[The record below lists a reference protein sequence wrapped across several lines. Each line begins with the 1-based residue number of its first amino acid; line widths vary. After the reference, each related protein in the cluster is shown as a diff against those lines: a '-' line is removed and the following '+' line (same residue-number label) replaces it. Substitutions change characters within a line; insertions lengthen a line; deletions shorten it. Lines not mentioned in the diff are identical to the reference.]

1 MNDAINKKNRKWFPL
16 LVQKIFQFELRLI
29 VLNKN
34 NFPVLKPLFVIQNI
48 SNIITDRLSDLCD
61 LRFNIMKIVRGL
73 SITN

>member
-1 MNDAINKKNRKWFPL
+1 MVGLQFSRNKTFIVGFVFTNEND
-16 LVQKIFQFELRLI
+16 
-29 VLNKN
+29 VLFFVYTSLYNSRM
-34 NFPVLKPLFVIQNI
+34 LFVIQNI